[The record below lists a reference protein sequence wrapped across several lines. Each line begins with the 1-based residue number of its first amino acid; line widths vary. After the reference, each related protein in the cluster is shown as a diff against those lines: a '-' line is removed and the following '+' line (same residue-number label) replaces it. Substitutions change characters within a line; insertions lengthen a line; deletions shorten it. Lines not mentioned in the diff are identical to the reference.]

1 MKLKYKHLILSSKAS
16 LEFEMSILFIF
27 CCLRPCILNER
38 MTSNSSEAVC
48 SLTDRSTDKTII
60 EGILINQRNLHYI
73 ELDLNIKLQMDRD
86 VRTYILNIRVAT
98 NKAVLGVCSHYRLFQ
113 TKTITFLLTFPPV
126 I

>member
-1 MKLKYKHLILSSKAS
+1 
-16 LEFEMSILFIF
+16 MSVLFIF
-27 CCLRPCILNER
+27 CCLRPYILNER

-60 EGILINQRNLHYI
+60 EWILINQKNLHNI
-73 ELDLNIKLQMDRD
+73 KSDLNLKLQTDRD
-86 VRTYILNIRVAT
+86 VITYISNNKVAT
-98 NKAVLGVCSHYRLFQ
+98 NKAVLRVCSHYRLFQ